1 MKPNAHMQG
10 GHAGS
15 AGLPIEIAGAVDQLA
30 VGDLIYALHRARFVG
45 AGADEVL
52 LASGTLGADA
62 LAQAAARHLGV
73 AFAPLTGDVP
83 ASAMPRPTYAD
94 LVALL
99 RTGLMRRTDGKLV
112 VAARG
117 EKLRGLAT
125 RLAATWPASIWPAPT
140 WPHLHS
146 SILLTTPERL
156 GAYVRRRF
164 GGVLAERAAFGL
176 RRMQPRASAGTLGA
190 SRFIFATF
198 ALLLMLIPILLSEAP
213 GPLAVTLAVV
223 VSVVLLGWT
232 ILRLGACLGSPIEVA
247 RAPLRDDRLLP
258 AYSLIVA
265 LYHEARVVPQLVA
278 ALEAIDYPKEKLQ
291 VLLVIEADDPAT
303 AAALARH
310 ARHPCFEV
318 ITAPDIGPRTK
329 PKALNVALPFVR
341 GAYVGI
347 FDAEDIPDPDQLRRA
362 CAVFRSRAGRE
373 IGCVQARL
381 AIDNVDDGWITRQ
394 FAAEYAGHFDVL
406 LPMLGACRLPF
417 PLGGTS
423 NHFRREALD
432 AAGGWDPYNVTEDAD
447 LGIRLARH
455 GWRAAVID
463 STTDEEAPRHWRA
476 WLRQRTRWYK
486 GWMQTLLVHGR
497 HPRSL
502 MRDAGPGGGAAF
514 FLLVGGGVAAAM
526 IHPFFL
532 FTLAWNLMV
541 GRPAPL
547 ETSAIAVE
555 GVGLAVFLIGYSGA
569 ILCTA
574 LGMRRRRM
582 AGLWRVLPLMP
593 VYWLMMSLAAWR
605 AVLQLV
611 CAPQLWEKTDHGLAR
626 TSRRGRRRRV
636 RLVRPTNSGADRRR
650 PRTAGA

>member
-1 MKPNAHMQG
+1 MKPTTHMQSG
-10 GHAGS
+10 YGDS
-15 AGLPIEIAGAVDQLA
+15 ATLPIEIAGVVDQLA

-73 AFAPLTGDVP
+73 AFAPLAGDAP
-83 ASAMPRPTYAD
+83 SSAMPRPTHAD
-94 LVALL
+94 LMALL

-117 EKLRGLAT
+117 QKLRGLAT
-125 RLAATWPASIWPAPT
+125 RLAATWPD
-140 WPHLHS
+140 LHS

-156 GAYVRRRF
+156 GAYVLRRF
-164 GGVLAERAAFGL
+164 GDALAEHAAFGL

-190 SRFIFATF
+190 SRFIFAAL
-198 ALLLMLIPILLSEAP
+198 ALLLALVPILLSEAP
-213 GPLAVTLAVV
+213 GPLAVTLAAV

-232 ILRLGACLGSPIEVA
+232 VLRLGACLGSPIEAA
-247 RAPLRDDRLLP
+247 RTPLRDDRLLP

-265 LYHEARVVPQLVA
+265 LYREARVVPQLVA

-310 ARHPCFEV
+310 AHHPCFEV

-329 PKALNVALPFVR
+329 PKALNVALPFAR

-347 FDAEDIPDPDQLRRA
+347 YDAEDIPDPDQLRRA
-362 CAVFRSRAGRE
+362 CAVFRSHAGRR

-406 LPMLGACRLPF
+406 LPMLGGCRLPF

-502 MRDAGPGGGAAF
+502 MRDAGPGSGAAF

-626 TSRRGRRRRV
+626 TSRRRPRRV

-650 PRTAGA
+650 PRTVDA

>member
-1 MKPNAHMQG
+1 MKPNAHMQSG
-10 GHAGS
+10 RAGS
-15 AGLPIEIAGAVDQLA
+15 AGLPIEIAGVVDQLA

-52 LASGTLGADA
+52 LASGTLSADA
-62 LAQAAARHLGV
+62 LAQAAAGHLGV
-73 AFAPLTGDVP
+73 AFAPLAGDAP
-83 ASAMPRPTYAD
+83 ASAMPRPAHAD
-94 LVALL
+94 LAALL
-99 RTGLMRRTDGKLV
+99 RTGMMRRTDGKLV

-117 EKLRGLAT
+117 QKLRGLAT
-125 RLAATWPASIWPAPT
+125 RLAATRPD
-140 WPHLHS
+140 LHS

-164 GGVLAERAAFGL
+164 GGALAEHAAFGL

-190 SRFIFATF
+190 SRFIFATL
-198 ALLLMLIPILLSEAP
+198 ALLLTLVPVVLNRAP
-213 GPLAVTLAVV
+213 GPLAVTLAAV

-232 ILRLGACLGSPIEVA
+232 ILRLGACVA
-247 RAPLRDDRLLP
+247 PSFEASRAPLRDDRLLP
-258 AYSLIVA
+258 TYSLIVA
-265 LYHEARVVPQLVA
+265 LYHEARIVPQLVA
-278 ALEAIDYPKEKLQ
+278 ALEAIDYPREKLQ
-291 VLLVIEADDPAT
+291 ILLVIEADDPAT

-310 ARHPCFEV
+310 ARLPCFEV

-329 PKALNVALPFVR
+329 PKALNVALPFAR

-347 FDAEDIPDPDQLRRA
+347 YDAEDIPDPDQLRRA

-497 HPRSL
+497 HPLAL
-502 MRDAGPGGGAAF
+502 MRDAGPGSGAAF

-555 GVGLAVFLIGYSGA
+555 GIGLAVFLFGYSGA

-574 LGMRRRRM
+574 LGMRRRRI

-605 AVLQLV
+605 AVLQLA

-626 TSRRGRRRRV
+626 TSRRRLRKV
-636 RLVRPTNSGADRRR
+636 RLVRPTNNGADRRP